1 MNTDENNIL
10 KESLSFEREKIQ
22 LERERLELERERL
35 ETERTRHRQ
44 TVELSNRAAGRIV
57 LPASTF
63 TLSIVLAYIALLFVV
78 SYLSGCAKHSATQ
91 KKHPRWLVT
100 LAMVGAAIT
109 GITFVSV
116 PGSVGEDAF
125 SYLQMGLGFIVAYIV
140 IAY

>member
-63 TLSIVLAYIALLFVV
+63 TLSIVLALFIGGI
-78 SYLSGCAKHSATQ
+78 SGA
-91 KKHPRWLVT
+91 W
-100 LAMVGAAIT
+100 
-109 GITFVSV
+109 
-116 PGSVGEDAF
+116 
-125 SYLQMGLGFIVAYIV
+125 IVATNFKSKPDA
-140 IAY
+140 IAASVAEAIGSLEDGSDNTNALTKASIFRTANPKQRGTGYLLILD